1 DNSALQPGLAG
12 GFTFYSGGRLGMEAG
27 QGTAEEAA
35 ARLLPGLERAFLG
48 ITAKR
53 VPDRVGRFHWPTH
66 PFTKAAYSCFKPGQ
80 WTTIAGAE
88 GRPVGNLFFAGE
100 HTSYDFQGY
109 MNGGAQSGKD
119 AAEALIKTLSLKPA
133 ARQYQAAMALIG

>member
-1 DNSALQPGLAG
+1 MP
-12 GFTFYSGGRLGMEAG
+12 E
-27 QGTAEEAA
+27 
-35 ARLLPGLERAFLG
+35 
-48 ITAKR
+48 
-53 VPDRVGRFHWPTH
+53 RVGRFHWPTH

-119 AAEALIKTLSLKPA
+119 AAEAVIKKLSL
-133 ARQYQAAMALIG
+133 RDSQRRYMAAMAAD